1 MKFVFKDS
9 LMAIHTPIVKN
20 TDSKYFTVGT
30 PTPPERDR
38 GLVKETTDE
47 HEYVRV
53 FISHDSA
60 VAYRDRYV
68 NGLSIHNWDS
78 LTPLALQME
87 RRNNKIPFIYLEA
100 PVGTDPTFELISI
113 DDFLK

>member
-1 MKFVFKDS
+1 
-9 LMAIHTPIVKN
+9 MAIDTSPVKN

-60 VAYRDRYV
+60 VSYRDRYV

-87 RRNNKIPFIYLEA
+87 SRNNKIPFIYLEA
-100 PVGTDPTFELISI
+100 PAGTDPTFELISI

>member
-1 MKFVFKDS
+1 
-9 LMAIHTPIVKN
+9 MAIHTSPVKN

-47 HEYVRV
+47 
-53 FISHDSA
+53 HDSA